1 MTILSNIK
9 TRRPIL
15 FHKGVHI
22 KTLKYLSQMIE
33 RSLNNVPKKIKH
45 VKSNQTF
52 RDGNFALNFPWKV
65 VKKELCA
72 D

>member
-1 MTILSNIK
+1 
-9 TRRPIL
+9 
-15 FHKGVHI
+15 
-22 KTLKYLSQMIE
+22 MIE